1 MPKNTIPIFFLK
13 MLFIAFVLTSGLLL
27 ALAFLL
33 YRMKWNAGQATIGV
47 YVVYFLSCFIP
58 AFLTGKKL
66 RSRRLLWGLAV
77 GGLYFALLFLVSAL
91 VRTGLFA
98 EPSRIAL
105 VLTICAGSGALGGIA
120 S

>member
-1 MPKNTIPIFFLK
+1 MPKNTIPLFLLK
-13 MLFIAFVLTSGLLL
+13 MLFVAFVLTSALLL
-27 ALAFLL
+27 GLAFLL
-33 YRMKWNAGQATIGV
+33 YRMKWNAGQAAIGV
-47 YVVYFLSCFIP
+47 YFVYFLSCFIP

-77 GGLYFALLFLVSAL
+77 GGLYFALLFLVSAA

-98 EPSRIAL
+98 EPARIAL
-105 VLTICAGSGALGGIA
+105 VLAVCAGSGALGGIV

>member
-1 MPKNTIPIFFLK
+1 MPKNTIPIFLLK
-13 MLFIAFVLTSGLLL
+13 MLFFAFILTSALLL

-33 YRMKWNAGQATIGV
+33 YRMKWNAGQAAVGV
-47 YVVYFLSCFIP
+47 YLIYFLSCFVP

-66 RSRRLLWGLAV
+66 RSRRLLWGLIV
-77 GGLYFALLFLVSAL
+77 GGVYFALLFLVSLL

-98 EPSRIAL
+98 EPARIAL
-105 VLTICAGSGALGGIA
+105 VLAICVGSGALGGIA